1 LISLV
6 LLGWIAVEHCHWLA
20 ICKFAYAW
28 PKLTDGEHCDAL
40 GAVGVQRLDDCACD
54 CLSMVTCWLI
64 ILSIRIN
71 NLFFFFNFYT
81 FYFIHFLFF
90 WIFIKKSCAMNTR
103 VFSLILSTPNST
115 SKIFCA
121 SGWRSGQ
128 ILTLLGL
135 GFW

>member
-40 GAVGVQRLDDCACD
+40 GAVGVQRLNYCVGN

-71 NLFFFFNFYT
+71 NLFFFFT
-81 FYFIHFLFF
+81 FYFFGFLL
-90 WIFIKKSCAMNTR
+90 KKLWNEYMCFLT
-103 VFSLILSTPNST
+103 ILSTPNST
-115 SKIFCA
+115 RKIFCA
-121 SGWRSGQ
+121 SGRRSGR